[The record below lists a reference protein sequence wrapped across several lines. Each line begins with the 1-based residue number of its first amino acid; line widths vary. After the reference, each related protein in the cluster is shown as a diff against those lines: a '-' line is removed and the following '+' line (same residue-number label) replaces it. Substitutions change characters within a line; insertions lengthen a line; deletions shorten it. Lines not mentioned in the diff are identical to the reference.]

1 MFKEKK
7 EIIEFFN
14 NISNEFNLNQNN
26 TLDNIINNKKIINS
40 MIVQFLINFVLTT
53 FLLVY
58 YLYKVNFHNL
68 FDKNPSGFGSKKTK
82 TAAGLIFS
90 IILLINL
97 IYFFLII
104 LFLIFYQT
112 DFIYLFYQFFY

>member
-1 MFKEKK
+1 
-7 EIIEFFN
+7 
-14 NISNEFNLNQNN
+14 
-26 TLDNIINNKKIINS
+26 

-68 FDKNPSGFGSKKTK
+68 FDKNPSGFGSKKKTK